1 MENRI
6 VDYII
11 KASSEPAKLAKE
23 VSDMLEQDY
32 QPYGSP
38 CENGGGTVWQAMV
51 KYGQKRSI
59 PTPMYKGTESK

>member
-6 VDYII
+6 VHYII
-11 KASSEPAKLAKE
+11 RADADPTKLAKA
-23 VSDMLEQDY
+23 VSDMLKLDY

-51 KYGQKRSI
+51 KYGPEQK
-59 PTPMYKGTESK
+59 GQ